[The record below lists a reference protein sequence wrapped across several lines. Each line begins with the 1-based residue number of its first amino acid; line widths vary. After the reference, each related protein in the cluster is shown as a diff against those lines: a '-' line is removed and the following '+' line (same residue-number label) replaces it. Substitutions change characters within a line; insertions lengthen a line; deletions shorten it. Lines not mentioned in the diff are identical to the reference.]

1 MNYVLRQK
9 IADQSQLDAMR
20 LFSAI
25 FALAVLFASF
35 ASGAEAETISEAR
48 YEAPV
53 ARYGHF
59 APGRPHEY
67 ARVTATTDS
76 GRRIELQLPED
87 EVFEDVAPRLVR
99 VAANE
104 PAQILAIV
112 SRRHDGSRVAMI
124 RLNDGR
130 LEVSAESPAIGV
142 PMRWLNPIGVVDL
155 DGDGRAEIAIVT
167 TPHIGGTLR
176 VYRKSGKQLV
186 EIAALAG
193 FSNHV
198 YGSPE
203 LALSK
208 PVSLAGRMHLLVPD
222 AARRYLRIA
231 ALQHGR
237 LVEVGRCDLPAP
249 VIGAI
254 EVVSLSEVS
263 VGLTSMRHRVVL
275 DTCLVNRKLGGPV
288 SPSDWAVVTDA
299 LSPPHLDLALFF
311 ARRTPLR

>member
-1 MNYVLRQK
+1 
-9 IADQSQLDAMR
+9 MR
-20 LFSAI
+20 LRRAI

-35 ASGAEAETISEAR
+35 ASDAEAETITGAR

-76 GRRIELQLPED
+76 GRSLELQLPED

-99 VAANE
+99 LAANE
-104 PAQILAIV
+104 PAEILAIA

-124 RLNDGR
+124 RLSDDR

-155 DGDGRAEIAIVT
+155 DGDGRSEIAIVT

-176 VYRKSGKQLV
+176 VYRRTGKRLV

-203 LALSK
+203 LGLSA
-208 PVSLAGRMHLLVPD
+208 PVSLAGRMRLLVPD
-222 AARRYLRIA
+222 ATRRYLRIT
-231 ALQHGR
+231 ALEDGR
-237 LVEVGRCDLPAP
+237 LVEVGRCALPAP

-263 VGLTSMRHRVVL
+263 VGLTSKRHRVVL
-275 DTCLVNRKLGGPV
+275 DDCLVNRTLGGLVPRLTWR
-288 SPSDWAVVTDA
+288 S
-299 LSPPHLDLALFF
+299 
-311 ARRTPLR
+311 